1 MSRARTSILP
11 AHKFCSATA
20 PRKHLEG
27 KFSFQRFKTVVV
39 TQSKTCSHI
48 IFPSVTEATTPPAS
62 SSTSLSFIL
71 LYSSTALSSWQSN
84 KSLVK
89 PTHCKVIME
98 DIFSTELLSLED
110 PRLPSS
116 SGITIQAIVRSH
128 LQRGLPEI
136 QPPYRQVSDYIKCS
150 ESLISSLAN
159 IRQCLCWFP
168 HATVSQVTPSRCW
181 HSQRVTLTC
190 TDLTHSCWRSDSCTR
205 RLLMLPTNACQR
217 MAMYIALLLGIW
229 HLL

>member
-27 KFSFQRFKTVVV
+27 KCSFQRFKTVVV

-62 SSTSLSFIL
+62 FSTSLSFIL

-84 KSLVK
+84 KILVK
-89 PTHCKVIME
+89 TTHWKVIME
-98 DIFSTELLSLED
+98 DIFSRGLLNLED

-116 SGITIQAIVRSH
+116 SGITIHAIVRSH
-128 LQRGLPEI
+128 SQRGLPEI
-136 QPPYRQVSDYIKCS
+136 QSLYRQVSDYIMSS
-150 ESLISSLAN
+150 ENLISSLAN
-159 IRQCLCWFP
+159 IRQCLPWFP
-168 HATVSQVTPSRCW
+168 HATVSQITLSRCW

-190 TDLTHSCWRSDSCTR
+190 TDLTLSCWWSDSCTR

-217 MAMYIALLLGIW
+217 MAIHMALLLGIW